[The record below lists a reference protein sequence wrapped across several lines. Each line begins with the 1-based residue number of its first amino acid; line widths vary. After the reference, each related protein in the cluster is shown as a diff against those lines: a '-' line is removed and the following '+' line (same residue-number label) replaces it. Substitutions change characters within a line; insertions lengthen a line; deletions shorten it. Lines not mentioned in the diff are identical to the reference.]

1 LQPKTVVG
9 VRFREGGRVYTFDPG
24 ILHIS
29 TGDHVI
35 VQTSRGV
42 EIGVVAY
49 GPREV
54 QPHELTQPVNRV
66 IRKATRKD
74 IERLEENRHEEQR
87 AFQLCQEKIK
97 EHNLPM
103 NLVSVEY
110 LFDRSKYIF
119 YFTAET
125 RVDFRE
131 LVKDLASVL
140 RNRVELW
147 QIGARDETK
156 VFGGLGICGRPLC
169 CTTFLKEF
177 SPVTIKMAKEQS
189 LALNPLKISGV
200 CGRLMCCLRYEYETY
215 KEARARMPRE
225 GSFVETPQGRGKVVE
240 VNALK
245 ETILVELENQV
256 LVEFVMEEISWN
268 KGSSKKEE
276 ENLDQPEA
284 EQGKNSGEG

>member
-1 LQPKTVVG
+1 LQPKIVVG
-9 VRFREGGRVYTFDPG
+9 VRFREGGRIYTFDPG
-24 ILHIS
+24 ILHIAP
-29 TGDHVI
+29 GDYVI
-35 VQTSRGV
+35 VQTSRGL
-42 EIGVVAY
+42 EIGIVAY

-66 IRKATRKD
+66 LRKATRKD
-74 IERLEENRHEEQR
+74 IERMEENREEEKK
-87 AFQLCQEKIK
+87 AFRICEEKIK

-110 LFDRSKYIF
+110 LFDRSKFVF

-140 RNRVELW
+140 HNRVELW

-169 CTTFLKEF
+169 CATFLKEF

-200 CGRLMCCLRYEYETY
+200 CGRLMCCLKYEYETY
-215 KEARARMPRE
+215 REARSRMPRE
-225 GSFVETPQGRGKVVE
+225 GTLVETPKGKGKVVE
-240 VNALK
+240 LNALK
-245 ETILVELENQV
+245 ETLLVQLENQV
-256 LVEFVMEEISWN
+256 VVEFPLEEVSWEG
-268 KGSSKKEE
+268 KSEQKEE
-276 ENLDQPEA
+276 ENNVHFEA
-284 EQGKNSGEG
+284 EKGMPPL

>member
-1 LQPKTVVG
+1 LQPKVVVG
-9 VRFREGGRVYTFDPG
+9 VRFREGGRIYTFDPG
-24 ILHIS
+24 ILHIAP
-29 TGDHVI
+29 GDYVI
-35 VQTSRGV
+35 VQTSRGL
-42 EIGVVAY
+42 EIGIVAY

-54 QPHELTQPVNRV
+54 QPHELNQPLNRV
-66 IRKATRKD
+66 LRKATRKD
-74 IERLEENRHEEQR
+74 IERMEENREEEKK
-87 AFQLCQEKIK
+87 AFQICEEKIK
-97 EHNLPM
+97 EHRLPM

-110 LFDRSKYIF
+110 LFDRSKFVF

-140 RNRVELW
+140 HNRVELW

-169 CTTFLKEF
+169 CATFLKEF

-215 KEARARMPRE
+215 KEARSRMPKE
-225 GSFVETPQGRGKVVE
+225 GTIVDTPRGPGKVLE
-240 VNALK
+240 INALK
-245 ETILVELENQV
+245 ETLLVQLENEAV
-256 LVEFVMEEISWN
+256 VEFLLEEVRWER
-268 KGSSKKEE
+268 KEAQKEE
-276 ENLDQPEA
+276 HVHSEA
-284 EQGKNSGEG
+284 GKGTASL

>member
-1 LQPKTVVG
+1 MQPKVVVG
-9 VRFREGGRVYTFDPG
+9 VRFREGGRIYIFDPG
-24 ILHIS
+24 ILHIAP
-29 TGDHVI
+29 GDYVI
-35 VQTSRGV
+35 VQTSRGL
-42 EIGVVAY
+42 EIGTVAY
-49 GPREV
+49 GPREI
-54 QPHELTQPVNRV
+54 QPHELTQPLNRV
-66 IRKATRKD
+66 LRKATRKD
-74 IERLEENRHEEQR
+74 IERMEENREEEKKAYR
-87 AFQLCQEKIK
+87 ICEEKIK

-110 LFDRSKYIF
+110 LFDRSKFVF

-140 RNRVELW
+140 HNRVELW

-169 CTTFLKEF
+169 CATFLKEF

-215 KEARARMPRE
+215 KEARSRMPKE
-225 GSFVETPQGRGKVVE
+225 GAIVETPKGTGRVVE
-240 VNALK
+240 LNALK
-245 ETILVELENQV
+245 ETLLVQLENQV
-256 LVEFVMEEISWN
+256 VVEFLLEEISWER
-268 KGSSKKEE
+268 KETQKEE
-276 ENLDQPEA
+276 ENHVHPET
-284 EQGKNSGEG
+284 EKGTYPL